1 MKNKLHFSKM
11 ISAVCFAFIG
21 LILSN
26 HISAQTPYRLFTDGC
41 EWSVS
46 DEKYMTAG
54 DTVIDGVSYLKL
66 YRQIS
71 NQPFEINLSDAQYYT
86 AIRNDTAGKKVY
98 CNLPAGTRV
107 YRNNQQLRQTETSQ
121 EYLLYDFSIALG
133 DTVTYY
139 TLFRDY
145 NTGQVGGVVECKSVR
160 SNFAYITSSSTGG
173 NNHDDVCFY
182 NDTTTA
188 VLSNGDTCRRIL
200 LEGLTPLMINDI
212 WMEGIGSIMGF
223 SNEFYEWQDAPSKR
237 LLCFNDAEGVFL
249 HTGFDLD
256 ATLDNCYNKSYTNSV
271 SERDAERFTLYP
283 NPASQSFAIGF
294 TDQQES
300 LKQVRVFDMLGK
312 EVMSVE
318 NSSSKTINITNLPAG
333 MYVVRVLSQSGKG
346 FSAKLVKE

>member
-1 MKNKLHFSKM
+1 MKNRLHFSKTM
-11 ISAVCFAFIG
+11 YAVCMALVG
-21 LILSN
+21 LVLTN
-26 HISAQTPYRLFTDGC
+26 RISAQTPYRPFTDGC
-41 EWSVS
+41 QWSVS

-54 DTVIDGVSYLKL
+54 DTVIDGVTYLKL
-66 YRQIS
+66 YMQIS
-71 NQPFEINLSDAQYYT
+71 NQPFEFNLSEAHYFT

-107 YRNNQQLRQTETSQ
+107 YRDNQLVRQTETSQ
-121 EYLLYDFSIALG
+121 EYLLYDFSVALG

-145 NTGQVGGVVECKSVR
+145 NTGGAGGVVECQSVR
-160 SNFAYITSSSTGG
+160 SDYAYITSVFTGG

-182 NDTTTA
+182 NDTTIA

-200 LEGLTPLMINDI
+200 LEGLSPLPADDI

-223 SNEFYEWQDAPSKR
+223 SNEFYNWVDAPSKR
-237 LLCFNDAEGVFL
+237 LLCFTDAEGAFL

-256 ATLDNCYNKSYTNSV
+256 ASPDNCYNKSYINSV
-271 SERDAERFTLYP
+271 SERDTESFTLYP

-294 TDQQES
+294 TDQKES

-312 EVMSVE
+312 EVMNVE
-318 NSSSKTINITNLPAG
+318 NCSGNTVNIANLPAG
-333 MYVVRVLSQSGKG
+333 MYIVRVQSQSSKVY
-346 FSAKLVKE
+346 SAKLVKK